1 MNRSGFLVNPKEIW
15 YVGEDMSSKK
25 TTPTTKRRK
34 TSEPLILVKKKGVGS
49 EMFQSIAELG
59 NDGILVFD
67 ERHRIE
73 FANRMASEI
82 TGYSN
87 KELLKMS
94 ILSLLG
100 KLDQFFIH
108 DLFAHSE
115 RYGQKT
121 CAEVQR

>member
-34 TSEPLILVKKKGVGS
+34 TSEPLILVKKKGGGS

-67 ERHRIE
+67 EMHRIQ

-82 TGYSN
+82 TGYSH
-87 KELLKMS
+87 EALLTMTL
-94 ILSLLG
+94 LSLLDKPHQSFVEG
-100 KLDQFFIH
+100 F
-108 DLFAHSE
+108 
-115 RYGQKT
+115 
-121 CAEVQR
+121 